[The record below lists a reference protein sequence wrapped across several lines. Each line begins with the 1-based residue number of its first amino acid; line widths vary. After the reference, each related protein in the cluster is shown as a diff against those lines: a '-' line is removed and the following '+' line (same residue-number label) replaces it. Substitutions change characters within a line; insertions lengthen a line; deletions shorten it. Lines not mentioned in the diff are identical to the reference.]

1 MSRFTNRAPQLR
13 GATTTPGLVDDP
25 PIAELKGWW
34 YNVKRFQMQQAFHLQ
49 NSDTL
54 LGLQI
59 RDEVIAR
66 EDGDAILASEIESI
80 VVTIGG
86 TSSKISVQSFPPT
99 PPVKIGDLW
108 VDTSDQNKTKYWD
121 GVSWVWRADE
131 AAFAAI
137 STESTVRASEDSLL
151 ATQINTV
158 IVNYQS
164 ADAALTS
171 SITTESTT
179 RANADSAMATQITTI
194 DTQYKAADNTLQAN
208 ITTEATTRAN
218 ADTALANQISTIQ
231 AGVGNR
237 IKVGNTAPT
246 TPPPLVNDLWLDTGD
261 QNKYK
266 FWDGASWVYK
276 QDLVL
281 NASITTESN
290 TRASADGN
298 LSGKY
303 TLTVAAG
310 NVVTGMNIT
319 SSTSGGTNISDVT
332 FVAANFKIYNG
343 FTGVTMFNVS
353 GSTVTLA
360 NTLVVSTANKVF
372 IGAGNWSNPDTS
384 LYIDANGYFSLKN
397 LLVFD
402 PATPALT
409 IAGTLNA
416 TAGFFGNSSSDVSIN
431 SNGLVIGNSGSIV
444 TNGVSG
450 IMTGTGI
457 FLGFDG
463 GYYKFR
469 VGDPNGAYIL
479 WDGLQWHEVNFSD
492 HLAVLGSVGGGGSM
506 TGSLYANLSP
516 SLQIT
521 VVCDGKPRVIQFI
534 SGTVNNASGTGG
546 TVRARIVRDGNVTV
560 AELGNG
566 SGVTFPSGGGQPAEF
581 SGVDTPSAGSHTYSF
596 QMSNSNGAGAAGG
609 GTLLVT

>member
-1 MSRFTNRAPQLR
+1 MSRFTNRTPQLR

-86 TSSKISVQSFPPT
+86 TSNKISVQSFPPT

-108 VDTSDQNKTKYWD
+108 VDTSDLNKTKYWD
-121 GVSWVWRADE
+121 GVSWVWREDA

-137 STESTVRASEDSLL
+137 STESTVRASEDDLL

-158 IVNYQS
+158 IVNYQA
-164 ADAALTS
+164 ADATLTS
-171 SITTESTT
+171 AISVESTT

-194 DTQYKAADNTLQAN
+194 DTQYKAADNVLQGN

-231 AGVGNR
+231 AGVGNK
-237 IKVGNTAPT
+237 ITVGSTQPSTPAP
-246 TPPPLVNDLWLDTGD
+246 LLNDLWLDTGD

-266 FWDGASWVYK
+266 FWDGAAWQYK

-281 NASITTESN
+281 NASITTEQN
-290 TRASADGN
+290 ARASADGN

-319 SSTSGGTNISDVT
+319 SSTGGGTNVSDVT
-332 FVAANFKIYNG
+332 FVASNFKIYNG
-343 FTGVTMFNVS
+343 ATGITMFNIS
-353 GSTVTLA
+353 GPNVMLA
-360 NTLVVSTANKVF
+360 NTLVVSTSNKVF
-372 IGAGNWSNPDTS
+372 IGAGNYNNPDTS
-384 LYIDANGYFSLKN
+384 FYVDAFGYLSLKN

-409 IAGTLNA
+409 ISGTLYA

-431 SNGLVIGNSGSIV
+431 SNGLVIGNTGSIV

-457 FLGFDG
+457 FLGFDA

-479 WDGLQWHEVNFSD
+479 WDGLNWHEVNFSD
-492 HLAVLGSVGGGGSM
+492 HLAILNQQGGGGSM
-506 TGSLYANLSP
+506 TGSSYTNIGP
-516 SLQIT
+516 SLQVT
-521 VVCDGKPRVIQFI
+521 AVTDGKPRLINFA
-534 SGTVNNASGTGG
+534 SGYVANASGSAG
-546 TVRARIVRDGNVTV
+546 TVGARIVRDGVVTV
-560 AELGNG
+560 CELGQGNG
-566 SGVTFPSGGGQPAEF
+566 ISLTAGQSVPVEMT
-581 SGVDTPSAGSHTYSF
+581 GTDTPGAGSHTYVF
-596 QMSNSNGAGAAGG
+596 QMKNSNGSGAAGG
-609 GTLLVT
+609 GTLIIM